1 MRFVVNENCIACG
14 LCTGICP
21 DVFSLESGDEIAQAK
36 EENVSGEVGD
46 KALEAMESC
55 PVSAIGTV

>member
-1 MRFVVNENCIACG
+1 MKFKVNENCIACS

-21 DVFSLESGDEIAQAK
+21 DVFSLDSGDEIAQAK
-36 EENVSGEVGD
+36 DQDVDGAVKD

-55 PVSAIGTV
+55 PVSAIESV